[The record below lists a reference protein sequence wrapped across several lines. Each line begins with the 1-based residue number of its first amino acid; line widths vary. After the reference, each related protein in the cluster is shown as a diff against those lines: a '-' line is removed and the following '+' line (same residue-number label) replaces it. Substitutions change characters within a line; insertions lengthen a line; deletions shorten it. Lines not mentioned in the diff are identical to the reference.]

1 MRVRLLFLLVIA
13 STALLGQDPSSED
26 ARERARAA
34 KALADRGPSAIPELR
49 KLLQD
54 PVYEVRLE
62 AVKSIVQIGTRDSLD
77 ALIEATRDADPEIQI
92 RATDGLVDYYLPG
105 YVRTGLTA
113 TLRRVGKSIKGR
125 FTDVNDQ
132 VIPLHVEVRP
142 DVIEALGKLAS
153 GGSTMDARA
162 NAARAVGVL
171 RGRAA
176 VPYLLEAVR
185 SKNSQVIYESLIAL
199 QKIQDPSAAP
209 GISFLLRD
217 LDDRVQIAAI
227 ETTGLLGNKQALPQL
242 YDVLKTARNARVRRA
257 ALTAIA
263 MLPDESSRPFYNQ
276 YINDKDELMRAA
288 AAEGFGRLRNPAD
301 LEMLERAFEAEK
313 RMNPRLSMAFALVLL
328 GRTELSEFSP
338 LRYLVNALNSSSFH
352 GVATPFLVEGA
363 RDTAVRRQ
371 LEAAL
376 KGASKLEKIRLAG
389 VLARSGDAGSIPHL
403 EELTRDPDAEV
414 GTAAAAALR
423 VLRQRL

>member
-13 STALLGQDPSSED
+13 SAALLGQDPSSED

-34 KALADRGPSAIPELR
+34 RALADRGPSALPELR

-62 AVKSIVQIGTRDSLD
+62 AVKSIVQVGTRDSLD
-77 ALIEATRDADPEIQI
+77 ALIEATRDPDPEIQI
-92 RATDGLVDYYLPG
+92 RATDGLVDFYLPG

-113 TLRRVGKSIKGR
+113 TLRKVGKTIKGR

-132 VIPLHVEVRP
+132 VIPLHIEVRP

-153 GGSTMDARA
+153 GGSTMDVRA

-242 YDVLKTARNARVRRA
+242 HDVLKTARNARVRRA

-301 LEMLERAFEAEK
+301 VEMLERAFEAEK

-328 GRTELSEFSP
+328 GKTELSEFSP
-338 LRYLVNALNSSSFH
+338 LRYLVNALNSASYH
-352 GVATPFLVEGA
+352 GVATPFLVEAA

-376 KGASKLEKIRLAG
+376 KGASKLEKIRLAN
-389 VLARSGDAGSIPHL
+389 VLARSGDAESIPHL

-414 GTAAAAALR
+414 GTEAATALR

>member
-1 MRVRLLFLLVIA
+1 MQIRLLFLLLIA
-13 STALLGQDPSSED
+13 TAALFGQDPSSED

-34 KALADRGPSAIPELR
+34 RALADRGPSALPELR

-77 ALIEATRDADPEIQI
+77 ALIEATRDPDPEIQI
-92 RATDGLVDYYLPG
+92 RATDGLVDFYLPG

-113 TLRRVGKSIKGR
+113 TLRKVGKTIKGR

-132 VIPLHVEVRP
+132 VIPLHIEVRP

-153 GGSTMDARA
+153 GGSTMDVRA

-263 MLPDESSRPFYNQ
+263 MLPDEGSRPFYNQ
-276 YINDKDELMRAA
+276 YINDRDELMRAA

-301 LEMLERAFEAEK
+301 VEMLERAFEAEK

-328 GRTELSEFSP
+328 GKTELSEFSP
-338 LRYLVNALNSSSFH
+338 LRYLVNALNSASFH
-352 GVATPFLVEGA
+352 GVATPFLVEAA

-371 LEAAL
+371 LEVAL
-376 KGASKLEKIRLAG
+376 KGASKLEKIRLAS
-389 VLARSGDAGSIPHL
+389 VLARSGDAESIPHL

-414 GTAAAAALR
+414 GTEAAAALR

>member
-1 MRVRLLFLLVIA
+1 MRVRLLSLLVIA
-13 STALLGQDPSSED
+13 SAAVFGQDPSSED

-34 KALADRGPSAIPELR
+34 KALADRGPSALPELR

-54 PVYEVRLE
+54 PVYDVRLE

-77 ALIEATRDADPEIQI
+77 ALIEATRDPDPEIQI
-92 RATDGLVDYYLPG
+92 RATDGLVDFYLPG

-113 TLRRVGKSIKGR
+113 TLRKVGKTIKGR

-132 VIPLHVEVRP
+132 VIPLHIEVRP

-153 GGSTMDARA
+153 GGSTMDVRA

-301 LEMLERAFEAEK
+301 VEMLERAFEAEK

-328 GRTELSEFSP
+328 GKTELSEFSP
-338 LRYLVNALNSSSFH
+338 LRYLVNALNSASYH
-352 GVATPFLVEGA
+352 GVATPFLVEAA

-371 LEAAL
+371 LEVAL
-376 KGASKLEKIRLAG
+376 KGASKLEKIRLAN
-389 VLARSGDAGSIPHL
+389 VLARSGDAESIPHL

-414 GTAAAAALR
+414 GTEAAAALR